1 MESKPSSTNARKKPF
16 QPAPGRD
23 FEIESVPAIEART
36 KGFFVSVLVTTSLIA
51 VATTGIFG
59 LIYNK
64 FGPLQSTWV
73 VVGPIVGA
81 MVNHYFGSPRKDS
94 G

>member
-1 MESKPSSTNARKKPF
+1 MEPKLSPANSRKKPY
-16 QPAPGRD
+16 QPAPGKN
-23 FEIESVPAIEART
+23 FEIDPVPAIEAKT
-36 KGFFVSVLVTTSLIA
+36 KGFFVRVLVTTALVA